1 MIDEDDASWC
11 DEAAGPLVRPYA
23 MTGGR
28 ARPANAE
35 LDMMTMLCSMR
46 PPNQVSGYPVE
57 HERVIDLCQQ
67 AMSLAELAA
76 TLDVPVVVAKVLV
89 SDLVDAGDLVI
100 RPPVTAV
107 AAPDTHLLQAV
118 LDGIRRL

>member
-1 MIDEDDASWC
+1 MPIDDDSWF

-23 MTGGR
+23 MTSGR

-35 LDMMTMLCSMR
+35 LDMITMVCSMR
-46 PPNQVSGYPVE
+46 PTSPMSGYSVE
-57 HERVIDLCQQ
+57 HERVVDLCQQ
-67 AMSLAELAA
+67 ALSVAELSA
-76 TLDVPVVVAKVLV
+76 TLDVPLMVAKVLV
-89 SDLVDAGDLVI
+89 SDLVDSGDLVI
-100 RPPVTAV
+100 RPPLNSV

>member
-1 MIDEDDASWC
+1 MINEDDASWF

-23 MTGGR
+23 MTSGR
-28 ARPANAE
+28 TRPANAG
-35 LDMMTMLCSMR
+35 LDMITMLCSMR
-46 PPNQVSGYPVE
+46 PSSQTSGYSVE
-57 HERVIDLCQQ
+57 HERVVDLCQQ

-89 SDLVDAGDLVI
+89 SDLVDSGDLVV
-100 RPPVTAV
+100 RPPATSV
-107 AAPDTHLLQAV
+107 AAPDTPLLQAV